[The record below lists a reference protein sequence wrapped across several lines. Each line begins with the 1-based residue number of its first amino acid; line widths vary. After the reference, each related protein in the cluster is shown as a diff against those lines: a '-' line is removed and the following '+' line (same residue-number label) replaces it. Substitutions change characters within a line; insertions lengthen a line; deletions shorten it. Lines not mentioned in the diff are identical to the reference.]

1 VEDSEGALKVAKGF
15 VLGVIVALAVLIAAA
30 YLFVKVGAL
39 PAGQDQKPG
48 KLETWAAK
56 TSLGATI
63 NRQTAGLSIPLQ
75 PTESNLTAGANLYV
89 AHCQLCHGGPDAN
102 ASEIAKGLT
111 PDPPQLAKDG
121 VEDDPEAT
129 TYWKIAH
136 GIRFTGMPSF
146 RPALSESEMWQ
157 IALFVKHMDALPPG
171 ARAAWASGKPA
182 H

>member
-1 VEDSEGALKVAKGF
+1 MAKGF
-15 VLGVIVALAVLIAAA
+15 VLGVIITLAVAIAGA
-30 YLFVKVGAL
+30 YIFVKVGAL

-63 NRQTAGLSIPLQ
+63 SRQTAGLTVPLQ

-89 AHCQLCHGGPDAN
+89 ARCQLCHGGPDAS
-102 ASEIAKGLT
+102 ASDIAKGLT

-121 VEDDPEAT
+121 VEDDPEST

-146 RPALSESEMWQ
+146 RGTLSEPEMWQ
-157 IALFVKHMDALPPG
+157 TALFLKHMDALPPG
-171 ARAAWASGKPA
+171 TRAAWAAAKPA